1 MIFGIQIFAV
11 MIFGIQIVVVMIF
24 GIQMF
29 VVMTYAILK
38 CMECDIQ
45 YSEAWSDDNLVFNVR
60 SKDIQNSKVW
70 KAGVRN
76 PMFIKIRP
84 EFQPLKV

>member
-1 MIFGIQIFAV
+1 MIGVMIFGIQIFAV

-45 YSEAWSDDNLVFNVR
+45 YSEAWSDDIWFSMLGVKTFR
-60 SKDIQNSKVW
+60 IPKFGRLGSEIQC
-70 KAGVRN
+70 
-76 PMFIKIRP
+76 
-84 EFQPLKV
+84 L